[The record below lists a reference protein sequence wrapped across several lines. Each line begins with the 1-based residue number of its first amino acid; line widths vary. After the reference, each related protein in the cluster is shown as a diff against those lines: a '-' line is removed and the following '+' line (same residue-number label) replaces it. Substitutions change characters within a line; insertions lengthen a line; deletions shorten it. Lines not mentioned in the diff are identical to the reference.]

1 MARACRDLF
10 GSVVI
15 NTDESI
21 YAWFCVVAYRALLFH
36 ELKAVPFQYSD
47 KLAEFHRR
55 VFF

>member
-1 MARACRDLF
+1 
-10 GSVVI
+10 
-15 NTDESI
+15 
-21 YAWFCVVAYRALLFH
+21 LFH